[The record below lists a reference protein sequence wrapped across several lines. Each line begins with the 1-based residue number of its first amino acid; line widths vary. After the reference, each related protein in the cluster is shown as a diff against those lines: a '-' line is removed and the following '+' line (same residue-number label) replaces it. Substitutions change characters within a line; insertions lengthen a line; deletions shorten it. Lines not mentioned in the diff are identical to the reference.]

1 MKNTK
6 LPSLNALRVFDV
18 AARSGSF
25 KQASQELGVTQS
37 AVTRQIQTLE
47 EQLEVRLFQRDNR
60 VHSLTPVGLELAP
73 QIEQIFEQ
81 LERTIERTRNLS
93 DNTTTQLT
101 VAISSERLRFWLAGK
116 LADFHSLYPHIQLSF
131 SRCNEHFVNE
141 SAAEMASAIQ
151 HQSRDLA
158 IGYGKTTDKNIQS
171 VTLQKNQLVP
181 VSAIQTN
188 ESPFHLPWLIN
199 PDNPDHQAMLKAY
212 SQELAST
219 RMIHCNDVQ
228 MSLDLS
234 AAEQAIALID
244 SSLITPGLSNLKVY
258 NDFARPCQYPLSV
271 YYRKRQRQP
280 VALVAFIKWLQL
292 IIS

>member
-1 MKNTK
+1 MKNTT

-101 VAISSERLRFWLAGK
+101 VAISSERLRFWLAAK

-131 SRCNEHFVNE
+131 SRCNEYFINE

-151 HQSRDLA
+151 HQSWDLA
-158 IGYGKTTDKNIQS
+158 IGYGKVTDKHIQS
-171 VTLQKNQLVP
+171 IVLQKNQMLP
-181 VSAIQTN
+181 VSAIKTN
-188 ESPFHLPWLIN
+188 NSPFQLPWLIN
-199 PDNPDHQAMLKAY
+199 PENPDHQAMLKTY
-212 SQELAST
+212 SQQLKST
-219 RMIHCNDVQ
+219 RIIHCNDVQ

-234 AAEQAIALID
+234 SAEQAVALID

-258 NDFARPCQYPLSV
+258 NDSAQPCQYPLSI

-280 VALVAFIKWLQL
+280 VALVAFIKWLQM

>member
-1 MKNTK
+1 M
-6 LPSLNALRVFDV
+6 
-18 AARSGSF
+18 
-25 KQASQELGVTQS
+25 
-37 AVTRQIQTLE
+37 
-47 EQLEVRLFQRDNR
+47 FQRDNR

-101 VAISSERLRFWLAGK
+101 VAISSERLRFWLAAK

-131 SRCNEHFVNE
+131 SRCNEYFINE

-151 HQSRDLA
+151 HQSWDLA
-158 IGYGKTTDKNIQS
+158 IGYGKVTDKHIQS
-171 VTLQKNQLVP
+171 IVLQKNQMLP
-181 VSAIQTN
+181 VSAIKTN
-188 ESPFHLPWLIN
+188 NSPFQLPWLIN
-199 PDNPDHQAMLKAY
+199 PENPDHQAMLKTY
-212 SQELAST
+212 SQQLKST
-219 RMIHCNDVQ
+219 RIIHCNDVQ

-234 AAEQAIALID
+234 SAEQAVALID

-258 NDFARPCQYPLSV
+258 NDSAQPCQYPLSI

-280 VALVAFIKWLQL
+280 VALVAFIKWLQM
-292 IIS
+292 IISWIKTKKRAVS